1 LGYRISITI
10 ERELEERL
18 RLKQAELIIKN
29 KKNASFC
36 GVIREVLKK
45 GLKEK

>member
-1 LGYRISITI
+1 LAYRISITI

-29 KKNASFC
+29 KKNASFS
-36 GVIREVLKK
+36 GVISEVLKK

>member
-1 LGYRISITI
+1 MGYRISITI

-29 KKNASFC
+29 KRNASFSR
-36 GVIREVLKK
+36 VISDVLKK